1 VATCKPSKTVDTR
14 AFPLR
19 RGRPRRRDRPQLHQ
33 QPGGVDLSPVLDDL
47 APGDSMDGD
56 SLHPHVSA
64 RGRDTEEVAGVLAV
78 TNDPADDGVAVG
90 VLVLDLVMEVR
101 EGVEPLDEA

>member
-1 VATCKPSKTVDTR
+1 
-14 AFPLR
+14 
-19 RGRPRRRDRPQLHQ
+19 
-33 QPGGVDLSPVLDDL
+33 VLDDL

-64 RGRDTEEVAGVLAV
+64 RGRDTEEVAGVLSV

-101 EGVEPLDEA
+101 EGVEPLDEGLTGSFNAGGNPGKGGGLWST